1 MRPLDGAYS
10 ANRFLR
16 SPLPPAAAGFTH
28 PKTNTVQVWFNLAAG
43 TAATHTA
50 GASTLLYSTKAIEAF
65 GGGWYRCAVEVTS
78 TTITAITASSA
89 PTAADN
95 TSPANADEIYAGD
108 AQFEAALH
116 ASSFITTT
124 SATVTRSGDYLSMP
138 LTGPWWN
145 ALEGAIAM
153 EFLVTRRTP
162 NTGAVFGGYGDTF
175 ANTAYLSRSANE
187 MYLTSITAT
196 VAQAQLNRTLG
207 WTIGARNRFAVRFK
221 LNDFAMVANDGTA
234 VTDTSGTLPT
244 APVRFMVGAAPYSAT
259 GGTNCSEC
267 IAGVEYYNRALT
279 TPDLQTLTAA

>member
-1 MRPLDGAYS
+1 MRPLDGSIS

-16 SPLPPAAAGFTH
+16 SPLPPGAAGFTH

-43 TAATHTA
+43 TAGTHTA

-187 MYLTSITAT
+187 MYQTSITAT
-196 VAQAQLNRTLG
+196 VAQAQLNRTLF
-207 WTIGARNRFAVRFK
+207 TEVRSVSPQCSPRQAGTGLSRRVVVRRRTVASPAK
-221 LNDFAMVANDGTA
+221 PAASSMTERVNDF
-234 VTDTSGTLPT
+234 DT
-244 APVRFMVGAAPYSAT
+244 T
-259 GGTNCSEC
+259 GFE
-267 IAGVEYYNRALT
+267 I
-279 TPDLQTLTAA
+279 